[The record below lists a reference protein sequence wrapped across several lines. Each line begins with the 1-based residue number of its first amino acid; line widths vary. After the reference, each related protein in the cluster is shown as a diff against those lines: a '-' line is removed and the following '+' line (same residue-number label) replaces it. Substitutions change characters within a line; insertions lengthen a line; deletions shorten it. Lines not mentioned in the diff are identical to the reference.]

1 MGKGGKVV
9 ELIIIAAVP
18 ITAVIGVLV
27 MKKISPDI
35 YKAYSAY
42 VIIVLILWM
51 ISLIL
56 LKYPSK

>member
-1 MGKGGKVV
+1 MKVV
-9 ELIIIAAVP
+9 ELIITAAVP
-18 ITAVIGVLV
+18 LSAVIGILA

-35 YKAYSAY
+35 YKAYRAY

-56 LKYPSK
+56 LKYPLK